1 MGHVR
6 FALFCLLCATN
17 AGLAHVLSA
26 PDSAD
31 TLAGASGA
39 IAGVQGAYLV
49 LHPRVKVVALLFRRV
64 PVLLPACLLIGGSLL
79 VQLVSV
85 WWGSRQPV
93 AW

>member
-6 FALFCLLCATN
+6 FALLCLLCATN

-39 IAGVQGAYLV
+39 IAGVQGA
-49 LHPRVKVVALLFRRV
+49 
-64 PVLLPACLLIGGSLL
+64 
-79 VQLVSV
+79 
-85 WWGSRQPV
+85 
-93 AW
+93 